1 MYSNRPLPEAI
12 SHRGLRASHPEN
24 SVPAF
29 LDALTAGAE
38 GIELDVHASLDG
50 VVYVHHDFDFDDGA
64 GARRMIAGSDSKE
77 IDKAR
82 LANDVPIPRLDA
94 VLEAIGT
101 RARVYVE
108 IKARGIENDV
118 MRCLRRHVA
127 WAENYAVHSFDHRIV
142 KRMLE
147 LIPSIRTGILQVGY
161 PVDSCAAMRAAGA
174 SDLWQ
179 HADFVDERLVADV
192 KSCRGR
198 LIVWT
203 ANTDAQWDRLANL
216 GVDAICTDKVD
227 DYVSWRG
234 APVG

>member
-12 SHRGLRASHPEN
+12 SHRGLRTNHPEN
-24 SVPAF
+24 SIPAF
-29 LDALTAGAE
+29 LDALDAGAE

-50 VVYVHHDFDFDDGA
+50 VVYVHHDFDFVDTS
-64 GARRMIAGSDSKE
+64 GARQLIASSDSRE

-82 LANDVPIPRLDA
+82 LADDVAIPRLDA
-94 VLEAIGT
+94 VLETIGT
-101 RARVYVE
+101 RARVYIE
-108 IKARGIENDV
+108 IKPKGIENDV

-127 WAENYAVHSFDHRIV
+127 WADNYAVHSFDHRVV

-161 PVDSCAAMRAAGA
+161 PVDSCAAMRASGA

-179 HADFVDERLVADV
+179 HVDFVDERLVADV
-192 KSCRGR
+192 RSCRGR

-203 ANTDAQWDRLANL
+203 ANTDAQWSQLASL
-216 GVDAICTDKVD
+216 GVDAICTDKIG